1 MPNDAAICTLWD
13 VGGRKPSDFPF
24 TSSRVLNRGA
34 AALAM
39 ACLVAVPVHAAD
51 TGLGAVPSLSATS
64 PPPASASSPP
74 VSTAKRPDWSRLG
87 RQSDAWFASDEG
99 RRLMVHVVSHQ
110 SARGDWPKN
119 IDTTASAQSGDPS
132 KIQGTF
138 DNGATVGELRF
149 LARAHRVTHDPVVAD
164 AVVRGLRHILAAQYP
179 SGGWPQSHPPGKGYA
194 RHITFNDGTMV
205 NLMELMR
212 DVVRSESFDWVSAP
226 TKQEAQAAFD
236 RAIVCVLN
244 CQIRVNGTLTVWCA
258 QHDANTLEPRP
269 ARTYEMISLSGAE
282 SAGILRFLMTIEK
295 PSSALADAIR
305 AGVAWFAVVPLKGLR
320 WVDRAGDRI
329 VIEDPEAPWLWAR
342 FYEISTNRPLF
353 AGRDGVV
360 KYAVSDIERERRTG
374 YAWYGRWG
382 EDVARDFSVWVAR
395 QNSR

>member
-1 MPNDAAICTLWD
+1 MASRAPLRFAATLIAA
-13 VGGRKPSDFPF
+13 GLFAMAG
-24 TSSRVLNRGA
+24 RGA
-34 AALAM
+34 DTNS
-39 ACLVAVPVHAAD
+39 HA
-51 TGLGAVPSLSATS
+51 PSRLSAAPNAPAAAPTS
-64 PPPASASSPP
+64 P
-74 VSTAKRPDWSRLG
+74 VSTSKRPDWSRLG

-99 RRLMVHVVSHQ
+99 RRLTVHVLSQQ

-119 IDTTASAQSGDPS
+119 IDTTASVLSGDPS

-149 LARAHRVTHDPVVAD
+149 LARAHRVTRDPVVAE
-164 AVVRGLRHILAAQYP
+164 AVVRGLRHVLAAQYP

-212 DVVRSESFDWVSAP
+212 DVVRSEIFDWVSAP
-226 TKQEAQAAFD
+226 RKQEAQAAFD

-258 QHDANTLEPRP
+258 QHDAITLEPRP

-295 PSSALADAIR
+295 PSSAIAEAIR
-305 AGVAWFAVVPLKGLR
+305 AGAAWFAAVPLKGIR
-320 WVDRAGDRI
+320 WVDRAGDR
-329 VIEDPEAPWLWAR
+329 VVVEDPEAPWLWAR
-342 FYEISTNRPLF
+342 FYEIGTNRPLF
-353 AGRDGVV
+353 ASRDGVV

-382 EDVARDFSVWVAR
+382 EDVARDFSTWTAP
-395 QNSR
+395 